1 MIFIMRSTS
10 LIQRFIYF
18 SVLIFSHH
26 AYSETVSFIPE
37 SCDGRHAP
45 GLVLLDD
52 YTLKSP
58 VHLVDGINPV
68 IGKNII
74 RTVIEIPAGSNQKWE
89 VEKLTGNLKWEF
101 KNNSPRTVK
110 YLAYPAN
117 YGLVPMTILSKEN
130 GGDGDPLDILVLGP
144 AVPRGS
150 VVEAKIIGVLRLL
163 DKGQQDDKL
172 IAVMA
177 GNQFYEV
184 DTIKDLEIKYP
195 GVTTIIDTWFA
206 NYKGE
211 EKVKVLGYADRKVAR
226 DVLIQGL
233 DDYRRISR

>member
-1 MIFIMRSTS
+1 
-10 LIQRFIYF
+10 
-18 SVLIFSHH
+18 
-26 AYSETVSFIPE
+26 
-37 SCDGRHAP
+37 
-45 GLVLLDD
+45 
-52 YTLKSP
+52 
-58 VHLVDGINPV
+58 
-68 IGKNII
+68 
-74 RTVIEIPAGSNQKWE
+74 
-89 VEKLTGNLKWEF
+89 
-101 KNNSPRTVK
+101 
-110 YLAYPAN
+110 
-117 YGLVPMTILSKEN
+117 MTMLSKEN

-211 EKVKVLGYADRKVAR
+211 GKVKILGYADQKVAR
-226 DVLIQGL
+226 DVIN
-233 DDYRRISR
+233 SRLG

>member
-1 MIFIMRSTS
+1 MIQIMDPTS
-10 LIQRFIYF
+10 LIQRLLYL
-18 SVLIFSHH
+18 SVLIFSHA
-26 AYSETVSFIPE
+26 AYSDPASFIPE
-37 SCDGRHAP
+37 SCHSRHAP
-45 GLVLLDD
+45 DLVFVDD

-68 IGKNII
+68 VEKNII
-74 RTVIEIPAGSNQKWE
+74 KTVIEIPAGSNQKWE

-101 KNNSPRTVK
+101 KNNSPRKVK

-211 EKVKVLGYADRKVAR
+211 GKVKVLGFADRKAAR
-226 DVLIQGL
+226 DLLIQGL
-233 DDYRRISR
+233 EDYRRISR